1 MMDDSTIIRLAQEAA
16 HDELAVA
23 VFTVNELGRFADLAF
38 NEQTKTPQ
46 ADRDVFEFTHICN
59 GVELVCHLY
68 CDEDE
73 LLAPNQVPTSMTLE
87 CAYHR
92 GEDISHL
99 LADDVVTEIEDAAL
113 AQIKENW
120 NDC

>member
-23 VFTVNELGRFADLAF
+23 VFTVNELGRFADLAYA
-38 NEQTKTPQ
+38 EQTKTPQ
-46 ADRDVFEFTHICN
+46 PDRDVFEFTYNCTF
-59 GVELVCHLY
+59 VELVCHLY
-68 CDEDE
+68 CYEDE

>member
-1 MMDDSTIIRLAQEAA
+1 MMDDSTIIRLAQLAA
-16 HDELAVA
+16 KDELAVA

-38 NEQTKTPQ
+38 EEQTQPPQ
-46 ADRDVFEFTHICN
+46 ADRGVFEITYTCN
-59 GVELVCHLY
+59 DVDLVCHLV
-68 CDEDE
+68 CDDDE
-73 LLAPNQVPTSMTLE
+73 PLAPNQIPTSMTLE

-99 LADDVVTEIEDAAL
+99 LADDVVTEIEDYAL
-113 AQIKENW
+113 QHIKENW